1 MNKVRIK
8 STVTET
14 GDLVQLRSKVITKTS
29 TPSVFL
35 SISISDF
42 VSMFL
47 SLQARHCT
55 LQELFHFILKHSP
68 LRQETIPTLH
78 IRNGGR
84 GIE

>member
-1 MNKVRIK
+1 MKKVRIK
-8 STVTET
+8 STRTEI

-47 SLQARHCT
+47 SLEAKHCT
-55 LQELFHFILKHSP
+55 LQKLFHFIFKNSP

-78 IRNGGR
+78 IRR
-84 GIE
+84 WRQRD